1 MYIDLR
7 EINKPVLTFGEP
19 FFGLIATSSAIKQFN
34 INLYPD
40 YQRDHVWTVHQKE
53 EFVGHILEGGGTL
66 PVIIQRGDEY
76 EDFVSE
82 VIDGKQRI
90 QACLDWENG
99 HIYGKTSK
107 DVFIHVND
115 LDKVGITMVHNSVGL
130 KYAMVKLSR
139 IERLE
144 LYLKLNTG
152 GTLHRQFEI
161 DSVKE
166 LLLLEYENGTS

>member
-1 MYIDLR
+1 MSIDLR
-7 EINKPVLTFGEP
+7 KINKPVLTFGDP
-19 FFGLIATSSAIKQFN
+19 FFGLLSPSHAIEQFE

-40 YQRDHVWTVHQKE
+40 YQRDHVWTLHQKE
-53 EFVGHILEGGGTL
+53 AFVGHILEGGDTL
-66 PVIIQRGDEY
+66 PVIINKGEED

-99 HIYGKTSK
+99 DICGKTNK
-107 DVFIHVND
+107 GVLIHMTD
-115 LDKVGITMVHNSVGL
+115 LDEVGTRMVDNMVGL

-139 IERLE
+139 IEILE
-144 LYLKLNTG
+144 LYLKLNSG

-161 DSVKE
+161 DKVKE
-166 LLLLEYENGTS
+166 LLLEERRDATS